1 MANNIRVIK
10 YIPKT
15 TSARTQYREIDS
27 EDMAWLQTEL
37 MRWLALGSEIQQRRD
52 EDAEYFHRQWWL
64 KRTQTLPK
72 GQHGPNSP
80 SSFIGGIVNNLVFGS
95 QRDLSDRQMDSI
107 QNISAIMGQAFDGS
121 SQIRFQIGF

>member
-15 TSARTQYREIDS
+15 TSARTQYREIDA
-27 EDMAWLQTEL
+27 EDMSWLQTE
-37 MRWLALGSEIQQRRD
+37 MVRWLAVANEMGQRRD
-52 EDAEYFHRQWWL
+52 EDAEYFNRHWWT
-64 KRTQTLPK
+64 KRSQNLPK

-80 SSFIGGIVNNLVFGS
+80 ASFIGGTVNNLVFGT

-107 QNISAIMGQAFDGS
+107 ETISTVMGQAFEGA